1 MESAPNLFLI
11 GPMGAGKTTVGR
23 HLAALLG
30 LPFHDLDREIEA
42 CTGASVFTVFDI
54 EGEEGFRQR
63 ESRAL
68 QRLAAGDG
76 IVLATGG
83 GAVLREQNREILRE
97 RGFVVWLDA
106 TVDVQLAR
114 LARDRQRPLL
124 AGSDRRE
131 RLEQL
136 AAAREPL
143 YAAIADLHVPSHG
156 IGSSVRLARELAGEL
171 AKRWRQHAAHV
182 A

>member
-1 MESAPNLFLI
+1 
-11 GPMGAGKTTVGR
+11 
-23 HLAALLG
+23 
-30 LPFHDLDREIEA
+30 
-42 CTGASVFTVFDI
+42 
-54 EGEEGFRQR
+54 
-63 ESRAL
+63 
-68 QRLAAGDG
+68 
-76 IVLATGG
+76 VLATGG

-171 AKRWRQHAAHV
+171 ATRWRQHAAHV